1 MNEFINLIYIYMYFC
16 QNMGIRMLI
25 WYLYLFNINSSQ
37 YI

>member
-1 MNEFINLIYIYMYFC
+1 
-16 QNMGIRMLI
+16 MGIRMLI